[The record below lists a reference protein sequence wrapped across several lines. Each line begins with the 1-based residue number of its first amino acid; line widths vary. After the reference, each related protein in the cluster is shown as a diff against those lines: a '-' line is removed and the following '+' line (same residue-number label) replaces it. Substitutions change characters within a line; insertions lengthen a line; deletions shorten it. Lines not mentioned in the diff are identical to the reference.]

1 MPQLGICRRPG
12 YPLVG
17 APRERNTYQWPR
29 SPRRRRLRRGQ
40 GAAPLA
46 DMCCVRA
53 RDVVVRDVLPGPG
66 RRVRAA
72 GEIGEFAGARGR
84 APQFGA
90 ALAALGAKGESDA
103 PRPYAGVGAARAPRP
118 FLMRLRLRGFSLAP
132 RATSRGR

>member
-1 MPQLGICRRPG
+1 MATVAAPKAFAE
-12 YPLVG
+12 G
-17 APRERNTYQWPR
+17 ARC
-29 SPRRRRLRRGQ
+29 
-40 GAAPLA
+40 GAAGR
-46 DMCCVRA
+46 MCCVRA

-132 RATSRGR
+132 RGYVAGAMTASS